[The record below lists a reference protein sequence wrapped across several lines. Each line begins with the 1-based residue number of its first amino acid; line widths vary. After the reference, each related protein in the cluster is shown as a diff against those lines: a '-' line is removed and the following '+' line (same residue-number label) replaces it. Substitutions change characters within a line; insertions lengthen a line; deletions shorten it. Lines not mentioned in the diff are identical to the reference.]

1 MILRKY
7 YPTIVLSDIH
17 LGSEHSRT
25 EEVTRFLKHVDC
37 DRLIL
42 NGDIIDGWQ
51 LKKSGKRWKQK
62 HTDFFKVLMK
72 MMEKRGTEI
81 IYVVGNHDDFLDSL
95 APFKFSNISIVK
107 DYLLKTR
114 QGKRYFVTHGDIFDT
129 VTTHMR
135 WLAML
140 GDVGYTFLLWLNK
153 APWVSLALQGYEGTQ
168 QILFS
173 VESVTSNQGEE
184 AAAIFKKDLTIR
196 GGGVLLYPLE
206 NDAKPGVYKVSVRL
220 TNPGYSHVLRDAM
233 TIIVE

>member
-1 MILRKY
+1 MKQIMIWMILA
-7 YPTIVLSDIH
+7 VGLS
-17 LGSEHSRT
+17 
-25 EEVTRFLKHVDC
+25 
-37 DRLIL
+37 
-42 NGDIIDGWQ
+42 
-51 LKKSGKRWKQK
+51 
-62 HTDFFKVLMK
+62 
-72 MMEKRGTEI
+72 
-81 IYVVGNHDDFLDSL
+81 VGACHQTT
-95 APFKFSNISIVK
+95 VG
-107 DYLLKTR
+107 YLLTENAS
-114 QGKRYFVTHGDIFDT
+114 YDPDT
-129 VTTHMR
+129 M
-135 WLAML
+135 
-140 GDVGYTFLLWLNK
+140 YK

>member
-1 MILRKY
+1 MKQIMIWMILA
-7 YPTIVLSDIH
+7 VGLS
-17 LGSEHSRT
+17 
-25 EEVTRFLKHVDC
+25 
-37 DRLIL
+37 
-42 NGDIIDGWQ
+42 
-51 LKKSGKRWKQK
+51 
-62 HTDFFKVLMK
+62 
-72 MMEKRGTEI
+72 
-81 IYVVGNHDDFLDSL
+81 VGACHQTT
-95 APFKFSNISIVK
+95 VG
-107 DYLLKTR
+107 YLLTENASYDPDTMYIRKTLDP
-114 QGKRYFVTHGDIFDT
+114 GSK
-129 VTTHMR
+129 
-135 WLAML
+135 
-140 GDVGYTFLLWLNK
+140 NK